1 MITHI
6 KVIPPAKDTRA
17 AHSSTPPKFGV
28 IYQDSAS
35 QHPRAIRLVPRI
47 PPQYLRPFMR
57 GES

>member
-6 KVIPPAKDTRA
+6 KVIPPAKDVRT
-17 AHSSTPPKFGV
+17 AHATSQPKFGV

-35 QHPRAIRLVPRI
+35 NHPRAIRLVPRI